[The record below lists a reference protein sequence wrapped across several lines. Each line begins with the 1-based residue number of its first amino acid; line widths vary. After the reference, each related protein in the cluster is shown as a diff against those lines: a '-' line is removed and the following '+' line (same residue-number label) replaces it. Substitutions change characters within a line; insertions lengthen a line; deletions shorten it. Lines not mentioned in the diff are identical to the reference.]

1 MEMPTERQED
11 IATVEEAVEK
21 MEVQKSG
28 AEVNIAMDLMVK
40 ELGGESCA
48 THAVSKEYVR
58 LEGATPPELR
68 TNATELA
75 NATASGDLTELTSI
89 VNATDTP
96 DVANSIAA
104 QQLEREATTK
114 ASREG
119 PLKVLPDQAI
129 DGVSFPGAFGT
140 DLYEQMADTTE
151 LQRSRTAADLGY
163 KQ

>member
-75 NATASGDLTELTSI
+75 NATGDLTELTSI

-104 QQLEREATTK
+104 QQLERDAATK

-140 DLYEQMADTTE
+140 DLYEQMADKTE

>member
-1 MEMPTERQED
+1 MPTERQED

-28 AEVNIAMDLMVK
+28 AEVNIAMALMVK
-40 ELGGESCA
+40 ELGGESCT

-75 NATASGDLTELTSI
+75 NATGDLTELTSI

-104 QQLEREATTK
+104 QQLERDAATK

-140 DLYEQMADTTE
+140 DLYEQMADKTE